1 MLKSTGGILQ
11 GSFPSLSSANEQNI
25 VEIASLN
32 NSLAEE
38 TLDLAQN
45 VLPAL
50 SLSETSLMLTHES
63 VEKTENLKMGPTSAE
78 KLALQVNFTW
88 LACDYECTAFCS
100 TPLPP
105 YSATPPSSISLHPCD
120 SGHRTKSSKFVN
132 FLKSTDEKG
141 RGNCPMIESILNF

>member
-1 MLKSTGGILQ
+1 MLKSTDAILQ

-50 SLSETSLMLTHES
+50 SLSET
-63 VEKTENLKMGPTSAE
+63 
-78 KLALQVNFTW
+78 
-88 LACDYECTAFCS
+88 
-100 TPLPP
+100 
-105 YSATPPSSISLHPCD
+105 
-120 SGHRTKSSKFVN
+120 
-132 FLKSTDEKG
+132 
-141 RGNCPMIESILNF
+141 

>member
-1 MLKSTGGILQ
+1 MLKSTDDILQ

-50 SLSETSLMLTHES
+50 SLSETWLMLTHES
-63 VEKTENLKMGPTSAE
+63 MENTEKLKMGPTSAE
-78 KLALQVNFTW
+78 KTSFTGEFYVAGLW
-88 LACDYECTAFCS
+88 LWVHCILRRE
-100 TPLPP
+100 TP
-105 YSATPPSSISLHPCD
+105 
-120 SGHRTKSSKFVN
+120 KKVVEF
-132 FLKSTDEKG
+132 K
-141 RGNCPMIESILNF
+141 